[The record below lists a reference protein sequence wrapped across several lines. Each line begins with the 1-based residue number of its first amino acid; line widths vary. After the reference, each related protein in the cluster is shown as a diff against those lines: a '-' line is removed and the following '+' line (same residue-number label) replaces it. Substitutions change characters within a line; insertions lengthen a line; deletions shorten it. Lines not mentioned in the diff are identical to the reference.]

1 MKKGSFL
8 KNYGFLICMLIGI
21 VAGCIVGA
29 IWPATKDASGEI
41 LVKGATVLE
50 PLGTVFLNLMFCI
63 AVPTVFCSISSAIAN
78 MQSAKRAGKIMGVTI
93 ATFLSACIAR
103 TVADRG
109 YSVCYVSAEAL
120 FADFEQ
126 QKFRPREGEDVTR
139 KYLACDLLILD
150 DLGTEMTT
158 QFTIAAL
165 YQVVNTRLMES
176 RATIV
181 STNLPVGEL
190 DRRYS
195 AQIASRLLGAYTL
208 YKFSGKDIR
217 MLQKSMARPT
227 ADMNR

>member
-1 MKKGSFL
+1 MF
-8 KNYGFLICMLIGI
+8 CMNCGKALPD
-21 VAGCIVGA
+21 GA
-29 IWPATKDASGEI
+29 KFCMYCGT
-41 LVKGATVLE
+41 
-50 PLGTVFLNLMFCI
+50 PLGAAPAPAPVGFCL
-63 AVPTVFCSISSAIAN
+63 P
-78 MQSAKRAGKIMGVTI
+78 G
-93 ATFLSACIAR
+93 
-103 TVADRG
+103 
-109 YSVCYVSAEAL
+109 
-120 FADFEQ
+120 
-126 QKFRPREGEDVTR
+126 R

-158 QFTIAAL
+158 QFTIAVL

-227 ADMNR
+227 EDAGR